1 MVSNLKEKLDWA
13 ACSRLH
19 SSMPSVIDLSS
30 GYTKGGVVALYSFQ
44 GLDLTRQGQGSKE
57 KATPQS
63 FCFVFQGWLLFFK
76 VEQSS
81 VSPNLTIPKGTIR
94 EKKLPLES
102 QMKVLVLSKNESL
115 LWMLRHQN
123 CFPSNGKLVPTFILC
138 FICLL
143 PLSPLSRVYV
153 CVKATGSQTSSE
165 PRMNLPL
172 WFSSFHLW
180 SFGIIGMNYTHG
192 LCGAEAPGK
201 HSTNWT
207 ASLALF

>member
-44 GLDLTRQGQGSKE
+44 GLDLTRQGRGSKE
-57 KATPQS
+57 KATPQI

-123 CFPSNGKLVPTFILC
+123 CFTSNGKLVPTFILC
-138 FICLL
+138 FICL
-143 PLSPLSRVYV
+143 PSPLLVCMYV
-153 CVKATGSQTSSE
+153 WRQRGLKLQVSQEWTYPRDSLLSISE
-165 PRMNLPL
+165 VL
-172 WFSSFHLW
+172 
-180 SFGIIGMNYTHG
+180 G
-192 LCGAEAPGK
+192 L
-201 HSTNWT
+201 
-207 ASLALF
+207 

>member
-13 ACSRLH
+13 ASSRLH

-44 GLDLTRQGQGSKE
+44 GLDLTRQGQGNKE
-57 KATPQS
+57 KATPQI

-123 CFPSNGKLVPTFILC
+123 CFTSNEKLVPTFILC
-138 FICLL
+138 FICPPPPLVCMYVWRQRGLKLQVSQERTYPRDSLL
-143 PLSPLSRVYV
+143 SI
-153 CVKATGSQTSSE
+153 SE
-165 PRMNLPL
+165 VL
-172 WFSSFHLW
+172 
-180 SFGIIGMNYTHG
+180 G
-192 LCGAEAPGK
+192 L
-201 HSTNWT
+201 
-207 ASLALF
+207 